1 MFFNRTS
8 PNQFIVGNYRYI
20 GSTPTLANEGL
31 RSLWLK
37 PDGTK
42 IFYMGST
49 AGILRSFDLSE
60 PWNIVTTTNAASS
73 SVRLVDTGSVAV
85 APRSMAFNSSGTV
98 LFVGDINNAPL
109 YKYTLS
115 NPWDVTSINA
125 TASQQS
131 IDVNVTGANSIWF
144 GNNDSTLV
152 VHTIGSAPSLKV
164 NNISSSLDLT
174 TLTLNSNN
182 SSVNANNPT
191 VNFIDN
197 GNKLI
202 IGASAGAAASLQI
215 FTVTSPYQYV
225 GATVIGTYSSI
236 LGQTLLSYVG
246 PNGLGEV
253 WMSNDGSYL
262 YAISLNTAILKIH
275 MWMIG

>member
-20 GSTPTLANEGL
+20 GSTPTLLTEGL
-31 RSLWLK
+31 RCLWLK

-60 PWNIVTTTNAASS
+60 PWNITTTTNAASS

-85 APRSMAFNSSGTV
+85 VPRSMAFNSSGTV

-131 IDVNVTGANSIWF
+131 INVNVTGANGIWF

-152 VHTIGSAPSLKV
+152 VQTIGSAPSLKV

-182 SSVNANNPT
+182 SSTNANIPT

-197 GNKLI
+197 
-202 IGASAGAAASLQI
+202 
-215 FTVTSPYQYV
+215 
-225 GATVIGTYSSI
+225 
-236 LGQTLLSYVG
+236 
-246 PNGLGEV
+246 
-253 WMSNDGSYL
+253 
-262 YAISLNTAILKIH
+262 
-275 MWMIG
+275 